1 MLGIFSSRLC
11 MGAATLLFLTTPVL
25 ADTITVT
32 DMAGRTVE
40 VPHGA
45 ERIVLG
51 EGRMMYAIAP
61 LMTER
66 PFERILG
73 WKDDLVKYDPDAF
86 RKLQAK
92 YPEETARLVDFGN
105 PYSGDFSVE
114 NVLANDADLVVL
126 DLASLFKAEE
136 SGVIEKLAK
145 ADVPVIF
152 VDFRQNPTENAV
164 PSMLLL
170 GRVLKE
176 EARAAE
182 FIDFYVRET
191 RKISNVVQSLAAEE
205 MPLVF
210 VENAPGYE
218 PGFCCNTFGPFNYGR
233 FVELA
238 GGRNYGST
246 VFSGYSTDVSLE
258 GVISADADAIIATG
272 ANWDESTP
280 GVTAV
285 PLGYD
290 AKPGVVEER
299 LAGLVAR
306 PGFKD
311 LDAVKSG
318 NYFVIYHQFYN
329 SPAHFV
335 AIQQIAKWLHPD
347 EFEDLDPQA
356 TWEEFHAAFL
366 PYEPSGVFWA
376 AAAAPTN

>member
-1 MLGIFSSRLC
+1 MLATFSSRLC
-11 MGAATLLFLTTPVL
+11 AGVTAMLLLTTPVL
-25 ADTITVT
+25 AETITVT
-32 DMAGRTVE
+32 DMAGRTVD

-61 LMTER
+61 LMTEH

-73 WKDDLVKYDPDAF
+73 WKDDLVKYDPDAY

-92 YPEETARLVDFGN
+92 YPEDTARLVDFGN

-114 NVLANDADLVVL
+114 NVLANNADLVVL
-126 DLASLFKAEE
+126 DLASRFKAEE
-136 SGVIEKLAK
+136 SGVVEKLGK
-145 ADVPVIF
+145 AGVPVIF
-152 VDFRQNPTENAV
+152 VDFRQNPTENTV

-170 GRVLKE
+170 GRVLNE

-191 RKISNVVQSLAAEE
+191 RKVTNVVQGLAAED

-258 GVISADADAIIATG
+258 GVISADPDIIIGTG
-272 ANWDESTP
+272 ANWGESTP

-285 PLGYD
+285 PLGYE
-290 AKPGVVEER
+290 AKPDVVAER

-311 LDAVKSG
+311 LEAVQSG
-318 NYFVIYHQFYN
+318 NYFVIYHQYYN
-329 SPAHFV
+329 SPVHFV
-335 AIQQIAKWLHPD
+335 AMQQIAKWLHPE

-356 TWEEFHAAFL
+356 TWEAFHAEFL

-376 AAAAPTN
+376 AAASTN